1 MHVLT
6 GGWLSLCEFDCLG
19 SVSYKGFS
27 FQAILG
33 FTGGVGMA
41 GVFNEEMYMI
51 INLRMLVSDD
61 IVAHSVIHSFTAGT

>member
-1 MHVLT
+1 
-6 GGWLSLCEFDCLG
+6 
-19 SVSYKGFS
+19 
-27 FQAILG
+27 
-33 FTGGVGMA
+33 MA